1 MAPNIPSITHI
12 VDVVRATILRFPLTL
27 ILAVIA
33 NILIILLI
41 QDESDINPLGRF
53 ALVSV
58 LGISLSFAFQ
68 LRADY
73 DGWTAGKKWLAA
85 LLPLS
90 LLANYL
96 VTLPPDIDALFDNVY
111 HSYRFAM
118 IFVVS
123 HLLVAFL
130 PTRNT
135 FWEFNKTLFIRILLG
150 ALYSFVL
157 FAGLSIAILSLDMLF
172 GIDFGYKIYSYL
184 WVTVAFTFNTLF
196 FLSGVPSKSEL
207 DQEQTYPKGLR
218 VFTQYLLI
226 PIVLLYGLILYAYM
240 GKILIQWSWPEGWVT
255 WLVICYSISGIFAFL
270 LVHPL
275 MVDAD
280 QPWVR
285 LFSKLYFPALLPL
298 SILQLAAVWERIS
311 AYGITENRYLAMLT
325 GLWLISVIVVLIRS
339 RATQIRYIPISL
351 AALIIAVM
359 FGPWGMFSVSKS
371 SQRGQLDQVL
381 MEAGITDRPIQPASL
396 IALDSV
402 STERFM
408 DITQYLLY
416 THNVEALNGFIADS
430 TLAMLDTKHDNR
442 WNMHGELMTFLGVS
456 RSKHNQ
462 PYRLVNVIQE
472 TDAIPTY
479 GYAFVRRWG
488 GWNDIRINGTVLD
501 YDRAENRITF
511 GDEVVEL
518 TDFGKVAAS
527 NVVVSIEM
535 ATFTLT
541 DIRIVLAEF
550 ELNGDRLSNPMFI
563 VYTNQDME

>member
-1 MAPNIPSITHI
+1 MAPHIPSITHI

-33 NILIILLI
+33 NILIIILI
-41 QDESDINPLGRF
+41 QSEMINSPLGRY
-53 ALVSV
+53 ALVSI

-68 LRADY
+68 LRSEY
-73 DGWTAGKKWLAA
+73 DEWIGGKQWLAA
-85 LLPLS
+85 LIPLG
-90 LLANYL
+90 LLAAYL
-96 VTLPPDIDALFDNVY
+96 LTLPTAIDSLFDNVY

-135 FWEFNKTLFIRILLG
+135 FWEFNKSLFIRILLG

-157 FAGLSIAILSLDMLF
+157 YAGLSIAILSLDMLF
-172 GIDFGYKIYSYL
+172 GIDFGSKIYAYL
-184 WVTVAFTFNTLF
+184 WVTVIFTFNTLF
-196 FLSGVPSKSEL
+196 FLSGVPTASEL
-207 DQEQTYPKGLR
+207 GQTQAYPKGLR

-226 PIVLLYGLILYAYM
+226 PIVLIYGLILYAYM
-240 GKILIQWSWPEGWVT
+240 GKIILQWSWPEGWVT
-255 WLVICYSISGIFAFL
+255 WLVIFYSISGIFAFL

-275 MVDAD
+275 LDDAE

-298 SILQLAAVWERIS
+298 SILQLSAVWERIS

-325 GLWLISVIVVLIRS
+325 GLWLISVIIVLIRS
-339 RATQIRYIPISL
+339 RASNIRYIPISL
-351 AALIIAVM
+351 AAVILVVM

-381 MEAGITDRPIQPASL
+381 MEAGITERPIQPASFV
-396 IALDSV
+396 ALDSL
-402 STERFM
+402 SNERFM

-456 RSKHNQ
+456 RTKHDQ
-462 PYRLVNVIQE
+462 PFRLVTVIRE
-472 TDAIPTY
+472 TDVIPTY
-479 GYAFVRRWG
+479 GYAYIRRWG
-488 GWNDIRINGTVLD
+488 GWNEIRINGNGLN
-501 YDRAENRITF
+501 YDRAENRITY
-511 GDEVVEL
+511 GDEVLDL
-518 TDFGKVAAS
+518 TEFGKTAAL
-527 NVVVSIEM
+527 NVVVSVEM
-535 ATFTLT
+535 ASFTLG

-550 ELNGDRLSNPMFI
+550 ELNGDRLSNPMFV